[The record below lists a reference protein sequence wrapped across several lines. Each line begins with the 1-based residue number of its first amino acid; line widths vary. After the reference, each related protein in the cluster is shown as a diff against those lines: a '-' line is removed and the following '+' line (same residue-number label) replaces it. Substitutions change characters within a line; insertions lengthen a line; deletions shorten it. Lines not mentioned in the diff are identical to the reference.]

1 MIIIQVVAVGLI
13 CAILAITI
21 KKHSPEIA
29 LIITL
34 AASVLIFFMLMP
46 ALIGAMG
53 VIQNLGSRFALDSSI
68 PYITLVMQILGIA
81 YVAELGAQVC
91 SDAGEGAIASK
102 IELAGKVLIMA
113 VAAPILLDVM
123 HMIAGIMP

>member
-1 MIIIQVVAVGLI
+1 MTIIQIVAVGI
-13 CAILAITI
+13 VSAVLALTV

-34 AASVLIFFMLMP
+34 AASVLIFFMVLP
-46 ALIGAMG
+46 LLVSAIGIM
-53 VIQNLGSRFALDSSI
+53 QNLGAQLDSQVSYI
-68 PYITLVMQILGIA
+68 PVVLQILGIA

-91 SDAGEGAIASK
+91 IDAGESAIASK

-123 HMIAGIMP
+123 HMIIGIMP